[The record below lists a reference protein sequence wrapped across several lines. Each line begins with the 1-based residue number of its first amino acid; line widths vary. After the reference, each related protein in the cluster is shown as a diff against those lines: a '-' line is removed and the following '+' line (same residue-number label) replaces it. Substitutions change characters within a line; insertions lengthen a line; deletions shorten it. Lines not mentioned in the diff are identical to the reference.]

1 MATKSIPTQEA
12 RTPLSR
18 WRVLH
23 AAIGLADQVGI
34 EALSMRRLAQKLG
47 VGVMSLYNH
56 VANKEEILV
65 GILDMVLSEI
75 DLRSDGLDWKA
86 ATRRTAISAH
96 EVLVRHPWAA
106 ALMLSR
112 TLPARLRYM
121 ETILGNLRQGGFS
134 AEQTDHAYHA
144 LDSHIAGFSLWE
156 VNLDIDPETL
166 PEMATNF
173 VLALP
178 ADEYPYV
185 VEHVHEHLKERHPG
199 EEGEFAFG
207 LDLILDG
214 LERLRDAR
222 QAPGP

>member
-1 MATKSIPTQEA
+1 MATKSIPNLEA

-34 EALSMRRLAQKLG
+34 EALSMRRLAQRLG

-65 GILDMVLSEI
+65 GILDMVLSEV
-75 DLRSDGLDWKA
+75 DLGSDGLDWKA

-112 TLPARLRYM
+112 ILPARLRYM
-121 ETILGNLRQGGFS
+121 EAILGNLREGGFS

-144 LDSHIAGFSLWE
+144 LDSHIAGFTLWE
-156 VNLDIDPETL
+156 VNLDIDPGTL
-166 PEMATNF
+166 PELATNF
-173 VLALP
+173 LRELP

-185 VEHVHEHLKERHPG
+185 IEHVHEHLKERSPR

-214 LERLRDAR
+214 LEQLRDSV
-222 QAPGP
+222 